1 MIFCPA
7 NGQNNL
13 SAEKGAPQMPQR
25 ERIKAEIDELVRTLD
40 RLSAEQN
47 ALCEN
52 TVTGGVATGTFSGLA
67 ELEEVRTK
75 AESLKRQ
82 LAAMGEKSKLDPEV
96 RALESKLEEVLNR
109 YYWLWQK
116 CKANMA

>member
-1 MIFCPA
+1 
-7 NGQNNL
+7 
-13 SAEKGAPQMPQR
+13 MPQR
-25 ERIKAEIDELVRTLD
+25 EKIRNDLDELAKTLD
-40 RLSAEQN
+40 RLSEEKN

-52 TVTGGVATGTFSGLA
+52 TITGGVATGSFTGLA

-75 AESLKRQ
+75 AENLKRQ
-82 LAAMGEKSKLDPEV
+82 LAAMADRSKLDPEV
-96 RALESKLEEVLNR
+96 RDLEKKLEEVLNR